1 MVTIRG
7 YMYNT
12 TWKQGGKADTY
23 ENELLFRSI
32 SSAKL
37 NEWKMDIEANYI
49 EKQPN
54 SIQRQANQYTNI
66 SCGGRVINEWI

>member
-37 NEWKMDIEANYI
+37 NE
-49 EKQPN
+49 
-54 SIQRQANQYTNI
+54 
-66 SCGGRVINEWI
+66 